1 VSQRNIAMMV
11 GWTEALG
18 ACLGGSRAAILLE
31 KAMRNPH
38 LTGPAGIITNLFL
51 RTVAALA
58 LCLAAWTGC
67 KSGAGGTA
75 EHVYVAVPEASLRD
89 HVSTVYN
96 KTGLVHN
103 GERLRVLERMPNK
116 RFVRVRTPR
125 GEEGWVQERYVA
137 DQQTFDQFQHLAEQ
151 TKDKPVQAT
160 ATVEQQIK
168 VHIQPGRKTG
178 YLYLLNE
185 KQKVGLLERQPVN
198 KNATS
203 APVKD
208 ADAESDS
215 SDDDAA
221 STAQPAIWEDWWLV
235 RDSEQRVGWVL
246 GRTLYLDVPNEI
258 GQYAEGQRIIAAYP
272 LDEVEDEGKKVS
284 EYLVLFNE
292 PKDGQPYDFNQ
303 IRVYTWNTR
312 KHRYETAYRER
323 KLAGTLPVSLS
334 RQDFEKEGTLRTFTL
349 RLAGENGQPREQVY
363 KFHPPLVHKVHVPGE
378 EPPSKPHRKPARRAA
393 G

>member
-1 VSQRNIAMMV
+1 
-11 GWTEALG
+11 
-18 ACLGGSRAAILLE
+18 
-31 KAMRNPH
+31 MRNPY
-38 LTGPAGIITNLFL
+38 LKGPANILTKLFV
-51 RTVAALA
+51 TAAAALA
-58 LCLAAWTGC
+58 ACSMILAGC
-67 KSGAGGTA
+67 KSGSAGTA

-103 GERLRVLERMPNK
+103 GERLQVLERIPNR

-137 DQQTFDQFQHLAEQ
+137 DQQTFDQFQRLAEQ
-151 TKDKPVQAT
+151 TKDVPVQAT

-185 KQKVGLLERQPVN
+185 KEKVRLLERRPVN

-203 APVKD
+203 TTVKD
-208 ADAESDS
+208 ADADGDS
-215 SDDDAA
+215 PDDDAA
-221 STAQPAIWEDWWLV
+221 SNVQPAIWEDWWLV
-235 RDSEQRVGWVL
+235 RDSQQRVGWVL
-246 GRTLYLDVPNEI
+246 GRTLYLDVPDEI
-258 GQYAEGQRIIAAYP
+258 GQYAEGQRIIAAFP
-272 LDEVEDEGKKVS
+272 LDEVTDQGKKVS

-292 PKDGQPYDFNQ
+292 PKDGQPQDFNQ
-303 IRVYTWNTR
+303 IRVYTWNMR

-323 KLAGTLPVSLS
+323 KLAGVLPVSLGE
-334 RQDFEKEGTLRTFTL
+334 QDFEKEGKLRTFTL
-349 RLAGENGQPREQVY
+349 RLTGENGQPREQVY
-363 KFHPPLVHKVHVPGE
+363 KFKPPLVRKVRVPGE
-378 EPPSKPHRKPARRAA
+378 GLPSKPHSKPARRAA